1 MKEKEMKE
9 KLKKINKEFDEVNKH
24 LKEATETTVLECMYA
39 KDDVDKKIDETKKN
53 IEAAKENIKRKQQE
67 THEKFSSHITKIQD
81 DINDLKS
88 KLEEKKELK
97 VGDWVRVKRNLAV
110 HEIGVKYLGKVY
122 RINRI
127 SYTGYYL
134 SGTPEGYWYRSSLIP
149 VGNLSRLV
157 EITKQ
162 NHEI

>member
-24 LKEATETTVLECMYA
+24 LKDATETTVLECMYA
-39 KDDVDKKIDETKKN
+39 KDEVDKKIDETKKN
-53 IEAAKENIKRKQQE
+53 IEAAKENIKIKQQE

-97 VGDWVRVKRNLAV
+97 ED
-110 HEIGVKYLGKVY
+110 
-122 RINRI
+122 
-127 SYTGYYL
+127 
-134 SGTPEGYWYRSSLIP
+134 
-149 VGNLSRLV
+149 
-157 EITKQ
+157 
-162 NHEI
+162 

>member
-81 DINDLKS
+81 DINDFKS
-88 KLEEKKELK
+88 KLEEK
-97 VGDWVRVKRNLAV
+97 LA
-110 HEIGVKYLGKVY
+110 IPIYLEDERLTTVTA
-122 RINRI
+122 NNVL
-127 SYTGYYL
+127 L
-134 SGTPEGYWYRSSLIP
+134 SGNVSRKNRKKVVDSVAATIILQSYLDRS
-149 VGNLSRLV
+149 GR
-157 EITKQ
+157 K
-162 NHEI
+162 

>member
-1 MKEKEMKE
+1 MKENAMKE

-97 VGDWVRVKRNLAV
+97 DKEKLEKYIDDRLEYSSSCISLAV
-110 HEIGVKYLGKVY
+110 LA
-122 RINRI
+122 I
-127 SYTGYYL
+127 SETKL
-134 SGTPEGYWYRSSLIP
+134 SFLEAIEAQEEYDELYK
-149 VGNLSRLV
+149 N
-157 EITKQ
+157 
-162 NHEI
+162 

>member
-24 LKEATETTVLECMYA
+24 LKEATETTVLECMYV

-97 VGDWVRVKRNLAV
+97 DKEKLEKYIDDRLEYSSSCISLAV
-110 HEIGVKYLGKVY
+110 LA
-122 RINRI
+122 I
-127 SYTGYYL
+127 SESKL
-134 SGTPEGYWYRSSLIP
+134 SFLEAIEAQEEYDELYK
-149 VGNLSRLV
+149 N
-157 EITKQ
+157 
-162 NHEI
+162 

>member
-67 THEKFSSHITKIQD
+67 THEKFSSHITKIQKLKTFQNKSESD
-81 DINDLKS
+81 DSFLFLIIL
-88 KLEEKKELK
+88 
-97 VGDWVRVKRNLAV
+97 
-110 HEIGVKYLGKVY
+110 
-122 RINRI
+122 
-127 SYTGYYL
+127 
-134 SGTPEGYWYRSSLIP
+134 PE
-149 VGNLSRLV
+149 
-157 EITKQ
+157 
-162 NHEI
+162 

>member
-24 LKEATETTVLECMYA
+24 LKDATETTVLECMYA
-39 KDDVDKKIDETKKN
+39 KDEVDKKIDETKKN
-53 IEAAKENIKRKQQE
+53 IETAKENIKRKQKD

-97 VGDWVRVKRNLAV
+97 DKEKLEKYIDDRLEYSSSCILLAV
-110 HEIGVKYLGKVY
+110 LA
-122 RINRI
+122 I
-127 SYTGYYL
+127 SEAKL
-134 SGTPEGYWYRSSLIP
+134 SFLEAIEAQDEYDELY
-149 VGNLSRLV
+149 
-157 EITKQ
+157 KD
-162 NHEI
+162 

>member
-1 MKEKEMKE
+1 MKENAMKE

-39 KDDVDKKIDETKKN
+39 KDDVDKKIDETKKH

-97 VGDWVRVKRNLAV
+97 DKEKLEKYIDDRLEYSSSCISLAV
-110 HEIGVKYLGKVY
+110 LA
-122 RINRI
+122 I
-127 SYTGYYL
+127 SEAKL
-134 SGTPEGYWYRSSLIP
+134 SFLEAIEAQEEYDELYK
-149 VGNLSRLV
+149 N
-157 EITKQ
+157 
-162 NHEI
+162 

>member
-1 MKEKEMKE
+1 MKENAMKE

-24 LKEATETTVLECMYA
+24 LKDATETTVLECMHA

-97 VGDWVRVKRNLAV
+97 DKEKLEKYIDDRLEYSSSCISLAV
-110 HEIGVKYLGKVY
+110 LA
-122 RINRI
+122 I
-127 SYTGYYL
+127 SESKL
-134 SGTPEGYWYRSSLIP
+134 SFLEAIEAQEEYDELYK
-149 VGNLSRLV
+149 N
-157 EITKQ
+157 
-162 NHEI
+162 

>member
-97 VGDWVRVKRNLAV
+97 DKEKLEKYIDDRLEYSSSCISLAV
-110 HEIGVKYLGKVY
+110 LAIGEAK
-122 RINRI
+122 
-127 SYTGYYL
+127 L
-134 SGTPEGYWYRSSLIP
+134 SFLEAIEAQEEYDELYK
-149 VGNLSRLV
+149 N
-157 EITKQ
+157 
-162 NHEI
+162 

>member
-97 VGDWVRVKRNLAV
+97 DKEKLEKYIDDRLEYSSSCISLAV
-110 HEIGVKYLGKVY
+110 LA
-122 RINRI
+122 I
-127 SYTGYYL
+127 SESKL
-134 SGTPEGYWYRSSLIP
+134 SFLEAIEAQEEYDGLYK
-149 VGNLSRLV
+149 N
-157 EITKQ
+157 
-162 NHEI
+162 